1 MTSLSCERS
10 LQQNKRMTPSL
21 QLQHGGGQGGLH
33 PSAVRGHPRALQQE
47 HVPYTFLHVD
57 TAAIAAAT
65 LLHRARRRVE
75 VMRKGHVLSVAG
87 VGWGAGAGGGV
98 SVLGVL
104 DLRQCCPVDPNSNV

>member
-87 VGWGAGAGGGV
+87 VGWGGGRGV
-98 SVLGVL
+98 VWGVL